1 MNDSP
6 IYILCEQYSD
16 SRNNNHIHERMLTDS
31 GYFVNRDEALEKA
44 WEFVSKAYKKYVDQY
59 EERYHNIGY
68 TTPPKFEEIDNGF
81 RATSWDLE
89 TIYQC
94 AVECIYQNNEGDV
107 IKNDR

>member
-1 MNDSP
+1 MKDSA
-6 IYILCEQYSD
+6 IYIIREDYTDSWNDNHLC
-16 SRNNNHIHERMLTDS
+16 ERMLTDT
-31 GYFVNRDEALEKA
+31 GYFLSRKDALAKA

-59 EERYHNIGY
+59 EERYRDIGY

-94 AVECIYQNNEGDV
+94 TVECIYQNNEW
-107 IKNDR
+107 R

>member
-44 WEFVSKAYKKYVDQY
+44 GMPVVS
-59 EERYHNIGY
+59 
-68 TTPPKFEEIDNGF
+68 
-81 RATSWDLE
+81 
-89 TIYQC
+89 
-94 AVECIYQNNEGDV
+94 
-107 IKNDR
+107 